1 METAVLLTGLA
12 GIGYVVNK
20 SRNSTLSPSNKE
32 SFVNSQNI
40 PLSPANQPIKK
51 TLPDEV
57 KVVYGNTGH
66 SNMTP
71 FYKGSVKQNTSSSI
85 NTSTLDNY
93 NGMSDVF
100 MHKSSVD
107 HMGTVSSETGNPYGM
122 PVRTEFIESRVEAP
136 IRAANAIPWKR
147 ETVAKGLGLGYTTE
161 GSGGYQQSNTLE
173 YIRPKNTDELRIVS
187 NPKLSYKTDPVPGAF
202 YVQQSAGV
210 ELQAPVPKNRP
221 DTFYI
226 SGPERWNT
234 TTGLEKGPRAREDI
248 VVKDQNR
255 ESTDNTEHY
264 GTRQSAASGF
274 QSYVRPV
281 LEPLM
286 TFFKLTFGDY
296 FGSSGPA
303 ASGANLPEYSVWKN
317 SKLNDS
323 REQIEA
329 GTRPANGVRQTDT
342 HNKDQRGDEYV
353 RKNEEDYLWDHV
365 QNPSRINQQAS
376 STEARGESFF
386 RERTGG
392 NITSTRFVGETQAGG
407 QQRSKNPYHISMN
420 PSFSALGART

>member
-12 GIGYVVNK
+12 GIGYVINK
-20 SRNSTLSPSNKE
+20 SKGQTLSDSNKE
-32 SFVNSQNI
+32 NFVNAQNI
-40 PLSPANQPIKK
+40 PLNPVNAPIKK
-51 TLPDEV
+51 TNADEV
-57 KVVYGNTGH
+57 KVIYGNTGH

-71 FYKGSVKQNTSSSI
+71 FYKGSIKQNTASDS
-85 NTSTLDNY
+85 NVSTMDNY
-93 NGMSDVF
+93 TGMRDVF
-100 MHKSSVD
+100 MHKTAVD
-107 HMGTVSSETGNPYGM
+107 HMGTVSAETGNPYGM
-122 PVRTEFIESRVEAP
+122 PVRTEFIESRIEAP
-136 IRAANAIPWKR
+136 IRAANVIPWER
-147 ETVAKGLGLGYTTE
+147 QNVGKGLGLGYTNE
-161 GSGGYQQSNTLE
+161 GAGGYQQANTLD
-173 YIRPKNTDELRIVS
+173 YIRPKSTDELRIVS

-202 YVQQSAGV
+202 YVQQSAAV
-210 ELQAPVPKNRP
+210 ELQPPVPKNRP

-234 TTGLEKGPRAREDI
+234 TTGVEKAPRAREDI

-255 ESTDNTEHY
+255 ESTDNTEYY

-296 FGSSGPA
+296 FGTSGPA
-303 ASGANLPEYSVWKN
+303 AAGANLPEYSVWKN

-365 QNPSRINQQAS
+365 TNGSRLNQQAS
-376 STEARGESFF
+376 SKDARGESFF

-392 NITSTRFVGETQAGG
+392 NIPSTRFVGESSSGSY
-407 QQRSKNPYHISMN
+407 QRSKNPYHVTMN
-420 PSFSALGART
+420 PNFSQLGGTR